1 MAVSRREF
9 LKASVATSVAA
20 GSLSWFGASEVFG
33 ADTVVIPSASH
44 WGPFKA
50 VVKKGVLVGVQPLP
64 GIDAMPSSGSSIC
77 CGRASCTTKRCSEAP
92 PWRAAST
99 A

>member
-50 VVKKGVLVGVQPLP
+50 VVKKGVLVGVLIGGPLL
-64 GIDAMPSSGSSIC
+64 ASSFSDELAARGLSRDEL
-77 CGRASCTTKRCSEAP
+77 GEDEA
-92 PWRAAST
+92 
-99 A
+99 